1 LAHSLVEERPSI
13 CRKNPLTIQ
22 YIKKGFLKL
31 EKHIELFI
39 NFLKGERDVSPH
51 TLRAYGEDLEE
62 FLRFVDKH
70 PKDIDNLDIRSFLAS
85 LYKKGLKKSSIARKL
100 ATIRSFLKY
109 LNREGYIK
117 KNPARLVSSP
127 KVPKTLPRFL
137 TVDETFSL
145 MEAPQGESFRAV
157 RDKAILELLYS
168 SGLRVSE
175 LTSLDISDLDIKESL
190 LRVKGKGRKERIVPI
205 GSKALEAIKNY
216 LPERVSLKRRSQA
229 LFLNCRG
236 GRLTPRSIRRILLKY
251 SEMINLKGYLSPHTL
266 RHTFATHLLH
276 GGADLRSIQELLG
289 HSSLST
295 TQKYTHVDIT
305 HLAEVYDKA
314 HPMAKKG

>member
-1 LAHSLVEERPSI
+1 
-13 CRKNPLTIQ
+13 
-22 YIKKGFLKL
+22 
-31 EKHIELFI
+31 
-39 NFLKGERDVSPH
+39 
-51 TLRAYGEDLEE
+51 
-62 FLRFVDKH
+62 
-70 PKDIDNLDIRSFLAS
+70 
-85 LYKKGLKKSSIARKL
+85 
-100 ATIRSFLKY
+100 
-109 LNREGYIK
+109 
-117 KNPARLVSSP
+117 
-127 KVPKTLPRFL
+127 
-137 TVDETFSL
+137 
-145 MEAPQGESFRAV
+145 MEAPQGETFRAI

-190 LRVKGKGRKERIVPI
+190 LRVKGKGRKERIIPI

-216 LPERVSLKRRSQA
+216 LPERASLKKRSQA
-229 LFLNCRG
+229 LFLNYRG

-251 SEMINLKGYLSPHTL
+251 SKMINLKGYLSPHTL

-305 HLAEVYDKA
+305 HLAEVYDRA
-314 HPMAKKG
+314 HPLAKKG